1 MDIASTDSAV
11 QPAPDGDR
19 GSHCPYCGSVMSEG
33 TCPRCGRICPTCGT
47 PSKEPACPGC
57 GLGAPVQGFTESS
70 SPAPAQSP
78 EFSGVKQMLGRP
90 PSRREYDMFRG
101 LMIDRDKER
110 THRLTELL
118 CGRLATPLSR
128 ELVEMRA
135 LQVRSRARKGGE
147 ELTNAESVIYSFL
160 EAAKQSGVLD
170 SATIAL
176 AEAQLLDSN
185 LRLGLSKARLPPLEF
200 MVEVSGEGEESEPSL
215 LVDGEPRDCKRALME
230 RRAHSRTY
238 LMLWRPF
245 LSDCLEYNLE
255 SKGGRRVSACLE
267 SPSGRVG
274 LLIAPKDRAADKGW
288 HVDVR
293 LDMRRFF
300 YGFTTR
306 KGVEVDAGVPGSYTL
321 DSTELALRRLA
332 KQLDSLRTTTL
343 LFGMVGAGSPSVALW
358 PRARSI
364 VTESRNAVLS
374 VTPRRK
380 AAASIVAADMR
391 RFAELEPVKKANLVF
406 SAQTVPMSP
415 RDAEY
420 ACASGLIVPSEFTP
434 LVGMEWK
441 DILSLAVIM

>member
-1 MDIASTDSAV
+1 
-11 QPAPDGDR
+11 
-19 GSHCPYCGSVMSEG
+19 
-33 TCPRCGRICPTCGT
+33 
-47 PSKEPACPGC
+47 
-57 GLGAPVQGFTESS
+57 
-70 SPAPAQSP
+70 
-78 EFSGVKQMLGRP
+78 MLGRP

-215 LVDGEPRDCKRALME
+215 LVDGEPRGCKRALME